1 MDEGA
6 EEETIWRMEHIRW
19 CRYHYYNRWSYAKE
33 RDNANRKHHLLV
45 PFDELPQSEKEKDGI
60 YDDTL
65 RKEIE
70 ELITWQK

>member
-1 MDEGA
+1 MA
-6 EEETIWRMEHIRW
+6 NRNKN
-19 CRYHYYNRWSYAKE
+19 YYNRWSYVKE